1 MENSNIIYQK
11 LEDFIRKFYTNELLR
26 GIIFFVGIGLLYL
39 IFTLFVEYFLWLKP
53 TARTVLFST
62 FIIVELFLLFRFI
75 CFPLFKL
82 FKLQKGI
89 EYKDA
94 STIIGNHF
102 NEVGD
107 KLTNFLQLSQDRNKS
122 ELLLASI
129 DQKAN
134 TLQPIP
140 FGNAINF
147 GGNKKYL
154 PLAIIPILFFVFFYL
169 SGNSNLISQSL
180 NRVVNFKQQFLPPA
194 PFEFEVLNNN
204 LQTEQN
210 KDFLLKVKTVGKI
223 APENATIFIGDE
235 SYFMESNK
243 QGEFQFVIS
252 KPSEDVEFHIEAND
266 VSSNDY
272 ELKVVTVPSI
282 ANFEMV
288 LNFPNYLNK
297 KSEVIKGTGNAIIPE
312 GTQVIWRM
320 NTLATQ
326 KVDWVNEN
334 TKYTF
339 AKSENIFT
347 LSKSILQ
354 NVDYQILTSNN
365 KVQNYEKLNYQISV
379 IKDQFPTINVNNA
392 PDSLKVNRNFV
403 LGQVSDD
410 YGLSKLQIVYYP
422 KDTPNVAKKA
432 TIAVKK
438 DVYDQFVFSF
448 PSNLPVD
455 EGVSYEYYFEIFDND
470 AIHNY
475 KSTKSSVFSNRISTE
490 IEKQDEQLQQQN
502 ENINSLAK
510 SLKAQDKQLSEM
522 DKLQKMGKEKDNLEY
537 KDQQKVNDFIQKQKQ
552 QDEMMK
558 EFAEKMKDNLD
569 KFKSEKKDEKKE
581 ALQDRLEKSKEEI
594 EKNKKLLDEL
604 QKLNDKISK
613 EELFEKMEKFQQA
626 SKNQTKSLE
635 QLVELTKRYYVEK
648 KAQQIADKL
657 DKLADKQDKLADK
670 TDENNSDKQEEIN
683 KEFDKLQEELKEL
696 QKENKELKAPMDI
709 PKTEDKEKS
718 IEEDLKDAKDKL
730 QKQQKD
736 KAKPK
741 QKSAAKKMKQ
751 MGQKMAEQMAS
762 GDMEQMEEDVA
773 MLRQILDNLL
783 AYSFSQEDVMKQ
795 FKNLKRG
802 APSYNKNLKT
812 QQDLKQQFKHVD
824 DSLFAM
830 SLRNPK
836 IAENITKE
844 IGNVQYNVDK
854 AIETLAEANVPKGNS
869 HQQYAVSSSNKLA
882 DMLSDML
889 NSMQM
894 EMSGSGAGKP
904 KPGQGQGAGMQ
915 LPDIIKKQ
923 EGLGEKMK
931 KGMKKGDK
939 PGEGEEGDK
948 PGDKPGQGNKGQNG
962 QSGEGGES
970 GEGGQKGNGKGK
982 GENGKGNQDGGEDGQ
997 DGEGDAKAIMEIY
1010 KEQQQLRE
1018 ALEKELK
1025 KQGVGGNGQNALDQ
1039 MKQIEKQLLNKG
1051 FNNETLQKILNVKYE
1066 LLKLEKAVQQQGQDS
1081 KRQSETNKKE
1091 FNNQANALPTK
1102 LQEYLKSIEILNRQS
1117 LPLRSNFNQKVQE
1130 YFKTND

>member
-1 MENSNIIYQK
+1 
-11 LEDFIRKFYTNELLR
+11 
-26 GIIFFVGIGLLYL
+26 
-39 IFTLFVEYFLWLKP
+39 
-53 TARTVLFST
+53 
-62 FIIVELFLLFRFI
+62 
-75 CFPLFKL
+75 
-82 FKLQKGI
+82 
-89 EYKDA
+89 
-94 STIIGNHF
+94 
-102 NEVGD
+102 
-107 KLTNFLQLSQDRNKS
+107 
-122 ELLLASI
+122 
-129 DQKAN
+129 
-134 TLQPIP
+134 
-140 FGNAINF
+140 
-147 GGNKKYL
+147 
-154 PLAIIPILFFVFFYL
+154 
-169 SGNSNLISQSL
+169 
-180 NRVVNFKQQFLPPA
+180 
-194 PFEFEVLNNN
+194 
-204 LQTEQN
+204 
-210 KDFLLKVKTVGKI
+210 
-223 APENATIFIGDE
+223 
-235 SYFMESNK
+235 
-243 QGEFQFVIS
+243 
-252 KPSEDVEFHIEAND
+252 
-266 VSSNDY
+266 
-272 ELKVVTVPSI
+272 
-282 ANFEMV
+282 MV

-312 GTQVIWRM
+312 GTQVTWKM

-334 TKYTF
+334 AQYSFTKQDD
-339 AKSENIFT
+339 IFS

-365 KVQNYEKLNYQISV
+365 KVRNYEKLNYQISV
-379 IKDQFPTINVNNA
+379 IKDQFPTINVNNL
-392 PDSLKVNRNFV
+392 PDSLKVNKNFV

-422 KDTPNVAKKA
+422 KNTPNNTKKA
-432 TIAVKK
+432 LISIKR

-448 PSNLPVD
+448 PSNLPVE

-470 AIHNY
+470 ALHNF

-490 IEKQDEQLQQQN
+490 EEKQDEIMNQQN

-510 SLKAQDKQLSEM
+510 SLKAQDKQLSEL
-522 DKLQKMGKEKDNLEY
+522 DKLQKMGKEKENLEY
-537 KDQQKVNDFIQKQKQ
+537 KEQQKVNDFIQRQKK

-558 EFAEKMKDNLD
+558 EFSEKMKDNLE
-569 KFKSEKKDEKKE
+569 KFKTDKKDEKKE
-581 ALQDRLEKSKEEI
+581 LLQDRLEKTKEEI

-613 EELFEKMEKFQQA
+613 EELFDKMEKFQQA

-635 QLVELTKRYYVEK
+635 QLVELTKRYYLEK
-648 KAQQIADKL
+648 KAQQIADKIN
-657 DKLADKQDKLADK
+657 KLAEKQDKIADK
-670 TDENNSDKQEEIN
+670 LEDNNVEKQEEIN
-683 KEFDKLQEELKEL
+683 KEFDKIKDELKDL
-696 QKENKELKAPMDI
+696 DKENNELKAPMDL
-709 PKTEDKEKS
+709 PKSEDKEKS
-718 IEEDLKDAKDKL
+718 IDEDLNNAKDQL
-730 QKQQKD
+730 QKNQKE

-741 QKSAAKKMKQ
+741 QKSASKKMKQ
-751 MGQKMAEQMAS
+751 MSQKMQEQMAS
-762 GDMEQMEEDVA
+762 GEKEQMEEDVE

-783 AYSFSQEDVMKQ
+783 AYSFSQEEVMKQ

-802 APSYNKNLKT
+802 APSFNKNLKI
-812 QQDLKQQFKHVD
+812 QQDIKQQFKHVD

-836 IAENITKE
+836 IAEDITKE

-882 DMLSDML
+882 DMLSDIL
-889 NSMQM
+889 NGMQM
-894 EMSGSGAGKP
+894 QISAAGAGKP
-904 KPGQGQGAGMQ
+904 KPGQGQGQGMQ

-939 PGEGEEGDK
+939 PGEGQEGNNGEKEGQGQEGNK
-948 PGDKPGQGNKGQNG
+948 PGDGQKGGKGGKGEKSGNANSQGQGN
-962 QSGEGGES
+962 
-970 GEGGQKGNGKGK
+970 QKGR
-982 GENGKGNQDGGEDGQ
+982 ENSQ

-1025 KQGVGGNGQNALDQ
+1025 KQGVGGNGQNTLDQ

-1051 FNNETLQKILNVKYE
+1051 FNNETLQKILTVKYE
-1066 LLKLEKAVQQQGQDS
+1066 LLKLEKALQQQGEDK

-1091 FNNQANALPTK
+1091 FNNQATALPSR

-1117 LPLRSNFNQKVQE
+1117 LPLRSNFNQRVQE

>member
-53 TARTVLFST
+53 TARTILFST
-62 FIIVELFLLFRFI
+62 FVIVELFLLFRFI

-89 EYKDA
+89 DYNDA
-94 STIIGNHF
+94 SAIIGNHF

-107 KLTNFLQLSQDRNKS
+107 KLTNFLQLSEDKNKS

-140 FGNAINF
+140 FSNAVNF

-154 PLAIIPILFFVFFYL
+154 PLAIIPILFFAFFYI

-194 PFEFEVLNNN
+194 PFQFEILNKD

-210 KDFLLKVKTVGKI
+210 KDFLLKVRTVGKV
-223 APENATIFIGDE
+223 APENAMIFIGNE
-235 SYFMESNK
+235 SYYMESNK
-243 QGEFQFVIS
+243 QGEFQFMIP
-252 KPSEDVEFHIEAND
+252 KPSEDLEFHMEAND
-266 VSSNDY
+266 VSSHEY

-312 GTQVIWRM
+312 GTQVTWRM

-326 KVDWVNEN
+326 KVDWVNDN
-334 TKYTF
+334 ARYTF
-339 AKSENIFT
+339 AKNDNTFT

-379 IKDQFPTINVNNA
+379 VKDQFPTITVNNA
-392 PDSLKVNRNFV
+392 PDSLKVNKNFV

-410 YGLSKLQIVYYP
+410 YGLSRLQIVYYP
-422 KDTPNVAKKA
+422 KETPYNAKKA
-432 TIAVKK
+432 TINVKK

-490 IEKQDEQLQQQN
+490 TEKQDEILQQQN

-552 QDEMMK
+552 QDELMK
-558 EFAEKMKDNLD
+558 EFSEKMKENLD

-581 ALQDRLEKSKEEI
+581 ALQERLEKSKEEI
-594 EKNKKLLDEL
+594 EKNKKLLEEL

-626 SKNQTKSLE
+626 SKNQTKTLE

-648 KAQQIADKL
+648 KAQQVAEKMN
-657 DKLADKQDKLADK
+657 KLAEKQDKLAEK
-670 TDENNSDKQEEIN
+670 TDENNAEKQDEIN
-683 KEFDKLQEELKEL
+683 KEFDKLQEELNEL
-696 QKENKELKAPMDI
+696 QKENKELKSPMDM
-709 PKTEDKEKS
+709 PKTEEKEKR
-718 IEEDLKDAKDKL
+718 IDQDLKEAKEQL

-741 QKSAAKKMKQ
+741 QKSAAKKMKEMSQQ
-751 MGQKMAEQMAS
+751 MQEQMES
-762 GDMEQMEEDVA
+762 GGMEQMEEDVA
-773 MLRQILDNLL
+773 MLRQVLDNLL
-783 AYSFSQEDVMKQ
+783 AYSFSQEEVMKQ

-836 IAENITKE
+836 IAEEVTKE

-854 AIETLAEANVPKGNS
+854 AIENLAEANVPKGNS
-869 HQQYAVSSSNKLA
+869 HQQYAVTSSNKLA
-882 DMLSDML
+882 DFLSDIL
-889 NSMQM
+889 NGMQM
-894 EMSGSGAGKP
+894 QMSGSGAGKP
-904 KPGQGQGAGMQ
+904 KPGQGQGKGMQ

-931 KGMKKGDK
+931 KGIKKGDK
-939 PGEGEEGDK
+939 PGEGEEGSS
-948 PGDKPGQGNKGQNG
+948 PGEKSGQGKEGGKDGKGQNG
-962 QSGEGGES
+962 K
-970 GEGGQKGNGKGK
+970 GQGANGKGEGQGGNQK
-982 GENGKGNQDGGEDGQ
+982 GGENGQ
-997 DGEGDAKAIMEIY
+997 DGEGDAKEIMEIY

-1018 ALEKELK
+1018 ALEKELN
-1025 KQGVGGNGQNALDQ
+1025 KQGIGGNGQSTLDQ

-1051 FNNETLQKILNVKYE
+1051 FNNENLQKILNVKYE
-1066 LLKLEKAVQQQGQDS
+1066 LLKLEKAVQQQGEDK

-1091 FNNQANALPTK
+1091 FNNQANALPAR
-1102 LQEYLKSIEILNRQS
+1102 LQEYLNSIEILNRQS